1 MDKTARTILVI
12 RTSAMGDIVMASP
25 LIRGVKQRFPHS
37 RLLWLVEPAF
47 ANLLREHPLLDGLI
61 IFDKGRWRT
70 LLKKGNLLG
79 FLRELQSLRNRL
91 RQEKVDLVL
100 DVQGLLRTR
109 LLARLSGA
117 EERIGLIS
125 KEPGQFL
132 MTRMV
137 PKGGDSRQMGS
148 EYCHLLEVLGGV
160 ADGCQPEV
168 YISDADQTSAQQHL
182 AAVDVVAPYA
192 VFAPF
197 TTRPQKHWFDD
208 RWAELARVL
217 GRRLGLRSVLLG
229 GPADK
234 DRAEQI
240 VDASGKNAVNMAG
253 SLALMQSAAV
263 LSRAAL
269 VIGVDTGLVHMGTA
283 FQRPTLA
290 LFGATRPYLE
300 TASPL
305 TRVLYH
311 PFPCSPCRRSP
322 SCAGEYSC
330 MAALTVEEVVAAA
343 SQLLAQDG
351 GAL

>member
-1 MDKTARTILVI
+1 MDKTAQTILII

-25 LIRGVKQRFPHS
+25 LIRGLKQRFPKA

-47 ANLLREHPLLDGLI
+47 AKLLQEHPLLDGVIL
-61 IFDKGRWRT
+61 FDKSRWRM
-70 LLKKGNLLG
+70 LLKQGKLLVLLG
-79 FLRELQSLRNRL
+79 EIRELHNHL
-91 RQEKVDLVL
+91 RQEAVDMVL

-117 EERIGLIS
+117 DERIGLIS

-132 MTRMV
+132 MTCMV
-137 PKGGDSRQMGS
+137 PKGGDGRRMGS
-148 EYCHLLEVLGGV
+148 EYCHLLEVLGGQ
-160 ADGCQPEV
+160 AGGCQPEV
-168 YISDADQTSAQQHL
+168 YIANADQVGAQEHL
-182 AAVDVVAPYA
+182 TNAGVVVPYA

-208 RWAELARVL
+208 RWAELACVL
-217 GRRLGLRSVLLG
+217 GSRLGLRSVLLG
-229 GPADK
+229 GPADT
-234 DRAEQI
+234 DRAERI
-240 VDASGKNAVNMAG
+240 VAATEGYAVNMAG
-253 SLALMQSAAV
+253 GLALMQSAAV

-283 FQRPTLA
+283 FRRPTLA

-311 PFPCSPCRRSP
+311 RLPCSPCRRSP
-322 SCAGEYSC
+322 SCEGNFDC
-330 MAALTVEEVVAAA
+330 MQALTVAEVMQAAERICQVRH
-343 SQLLAQDG
+343 QL
-351 GAL
+351 